1 MSKILSVGIDIGT
14 TTTQVIFSRI
24 TIDNTASYF
33 TVPRISVLDK
43 EIVYQSPVFF
53 TPLKQQV
60 FIDGEKVR
68 DIVAGEFQKAGFEP
82 SQVDTGAVIITGEA
96 ARKENSKTVLDTL
109 SDFAGDF
116 VVSTAGP
123 DLESVISGKGSGAYQ
138 YSIDNLCT
146 VVNLDIG
153 GGTTNI
159 ALFDSGKVTAKTC
172 YDIGGRLIRLDK
184 DGTVQYIAPT
194 PQLIAD
200 KLGIALKVGSR
211 TDAQTLS
218 KITDEMADILAQSIG
233 LKEFTPLAEA
243 TRTKTSSKD
252 MMRQPIERICF
263 SGGVADCIKSTSD
276 DLFAFG
282 DIGILLGRSIRN
294 NPYFAKARQIDASQT
309 IRATVVGAGTY
320 TMNLSGSTI
329 YYSRGI
335 FPLKN
340 TPVYKLPAEVE
351 AAIFRGEGEPLM
363 EGLKWFMSQS
373 SSSQIIMAVKG
384 PHNPTFQTLEL
395 AASCFIKSADA
406 VLPPEAPLIVISEED
421 IAKALGIA
429 MSNASDKRRKI
440 ASIDSVSVEDGD
452 YLDIG
457 SPLMDGL
464 VVPVI
469 VKTLLFG

>member
-1 MSKILSVGIDIGT
+1 M
-14 TTTQVIFSRI
+14 
-24 TIDNTASYF
+24 
-33 TVPRISVLDK
+33 
-43 EIVYQSPVFF
+43 
-53 TPLKQQV
+53 
-60 FIDGEKVR
+60 
-68 DIVAGEFQKAGFEP
+68 
-82 SQVDTGAVIITGEA
+82 
-96 ARKENSKTVLDTL
+96 
-109 SDFAGDF
+109 
-116 VVSTAGP
+116 
-123 DLESVISGKGSGAYQ
+123 
-138 YSIDNLCT
+138 
-146 VVNLDIG
+146 NLDIG

-184 DGTVQYIAPT
+184 DGTIQYIAPSA
-194 PQLIAD
+194 QLIAD
-200 KLGIALKVGSR
+200 QIGVRIAVGSKGDVSTLSR
-211 TDAQTLS
+211 ITDA
-218 KITDEMADILAQSIG
+218 MADILAQSVG
-233 LKEFTPLAEA
+233 LKEFTPLAEGVR
-243 TRTKTSSKD
+243 TRTSSKD
-252 MMRQPIERICF
+252 MLRQPIERICF
-263 SGGVADCIKSTSD
+263 SGGVADCVKSTSD

-282 DIGILLGRSIRN
+282 DIGILLGRSIRS
-294 NPYFAKARQIDASQT
+294 NPYFAKARQIEASQT

-340 TPVYKLPAEVE
+340 TPVYKLPANVE
-351 AAIFRGEGEPLM
+351 EAVFKGEGQPLM
-363 EGLKWFMSQS
+363 EGLEWFMSQS
-373 SSSQIIMAVKG
+373 SSSQIILAVKG

-395 AASCFIKSADA
+395 AAGCLVKCAET
-406 VLPPEAPLIVISEED
+406 VLPADAPLIVISEED

-429 MSNASDKRRKI
+429 MSNASDKKRKI